1 MEGYVVAGA
10 TLQKPNACIDRFLHF
25 LSSTLVCW
33 HPVSLCSNCSGSLST
48 ATPSPPPPPCQTS
61 STSRPVDLR
70 EHVVSD
76 PSLRASSQKIHIL
89 CEWPFPGPF
98 ICSIIHSGWL
108 LGTYCVPDT
117 VLGIR
122 DTTVKRQTFNPP
134 GA

>member
-1 MEGYVVAGA
+1 MGWKGVLLQGPPYKNLMLMLLGFYIFFPQLWYAGIQYLCA
-10 TLQKPNACIDRFLHF
+10 LTVLG
-25 LSSTLVCW
+25 LSPLPPLS
-33 HPVSLCSNCSGSLST
+33 PLCH
-48 ATPSPPPPPCQTS
+48 TS

-70 EHVVSD
+70 EHVVSV

-98 ICSIIHSGWL
+98 ICSIIHSGLL

-122 DTTVKRQTFNPP
+122 DTTVKRQTSNPP